1 MKAFLNKFHTLFVF
15 CYFCAAT
22 AFMTYPVAFQLKDS
36 VIGRMGDNI
45 YFVWLVRWYQ
55 KAFLEGGGHP
65 FFNPLMNYPQG
76 WNLSTTDTAL
86 ASVLPGVPFSYFF
99 GPIAGY
105 NIAMLITFVLSG
117 FFMYL
122 WVRSLTHSRLAG
134 ILAGTLFAFSPYRM
148 AHFLA
153 GHLNLSGTEWFPLF
167 FWGLTMLLRPE
178 KKIHWGY
185 VVLTALSL
193 GAIAFT
199 SMYYLYMTLLMA
211 GIFVL
216 VYMLFTRFKALSQK
230 VFWFQ
235 VLLAGILVLPFFFVA
250 LRPYFT
256 LSGAG
261 GIASRSVDYANMYS
275 ASPTDFF
282 LPSSDHFL
290 FGAWVSQHF
299 DRSLWIEGSFYLGL
313 VGLVLSLIALIK
325 NKKSEPRWV
334 IWSAFV
340 VICVSFI
347 LALGINLHWNNQQV
361 IWQVPA
367 FLQSIVG
374 KAETPIHLPA
384 YWLFTRL
391 PFFDKMRAIMRF
403 GVFVVIFVPVL
414 AGIGLTEISKHLTP
428 IKQSL
433 LTILLVAV
441 VLFEFYPGS
450 YEAQMIQ
457 PKPREVDLWLSQQP
471 GDGAVVE
478 MPFSRS
484 SDQAQLYY
492 TLFYN
497 KPFTGGFFN
506 ANQPEQYLTSQPI
519 LEKFPDA
526 DSIAWLKSLK
536 VEYIVIH
543 AKSYKDFPQMQKQME
558 ALGLVELTEQEGEFV
573 YAFAAQ

>member
-1 MKAFLNKFHTLFVF
+1 MKAFLNKFHTFFVF

-22 AFMTYPVAFQLKDS
+22 AFMTYPVAFTLGTS
-36 VIGRMGDNI
+36 VLGRMGDNI

-99 GPIAGY
+99 GPVAGY

-153 GHLNLSGTEWFPLF
+153 GHLNLSGTEWLPLF
-167 FWGLTMLLRPE
+167 FWGLSTLLRPA
-178 KKIHWGY
+178 KKINWTF
-185 VVLTALSL
+185 VVLTAFSL

-211 GIFVL
+211 GIFGL
-216 VYMLFTRFKALSQK
+216 VYLLFTRFKPLTNK

-235 VLLAGILVLPFFFVA
+235 LFLAGILVLPFFYYA
-250 LRPYFT
+250 LRPFIT
-256 LSGAG
+256 LSSAG

-299 DRSLWIEGSFYLGL
+299 DRSLWIEGSFYISL
-313 VGLVLSLIALIK
+313 VGLVLSLMALIK
-325 NKKSEPRWV
+325 NKKSEHRWF

-347 LALGINLHWNNQQV
+347 LALGINLHWNNQEV
-361 IWQVPA
+361 IWQIPA
-367 FLQSIVG
+367 ILQPLFG
-374 KAETPIHLPA
+374 KAETAIHMPA
-384 YWLFTRL
+384 YWLFTHL

-403 GVFVVIFVPVL
+403 GIFVIIFVPVL
-414 AGIGLTEISKHLTP
+414 AGIGLTEMSKRLTH
-428 IKQSL
+428 IKQSI
-433 LTILLVAV
+433 LTVLLVLV

-450 YEAQMIQ
+450 YENILIQ
-457 PKPREVDLWLSQQP
+457 PHPRPVDLWLAEQP
-471 GDGAVVE
+471 GDGAVIQ
-478 MPFSRS
+478 MPFSHS
-484 SDQAQLYY
+484 SDQAQVYY
-492 TLFYN
+492 SMFYN

-506 ANQPEQYLTSQPI
+506 ANQPEQYQTSQPI
-519 LEKFPDA
+519 LEKFPDTA
-526 DSIAWLKSLK
+526 SLELLQSLK
-536 VEYIVIH
+536 VQYIVIDGS
-543 AKSYKDFPQMQKQME
+543 SYKDFPQMQKQME
-558 ALGLVELTEQEGEFV
+558 KLGLIELTELDGEFV
-573 YAFAAQ
+573 YTFAAQ

>member
-1 MKAFLNKFHTLFVF
+1 
-15 CYFCAAT
+15 
-22 AFMTYPVAFQLKDS
+22 MTYPVAFQLKDS
-36 VIGRMGDNI
+36 VLGKMGDNI

-55 KAFLEGGGHP
+55 TAFLEGGGHP

-122 WVRSLTHSRLAG
+122 WVRNLTHSRLAG

-167 FWGLTMLLRPE
+167 FWGLSTLLRPG
-178 KKIHWGY
+178 KKINWIF

-199 SMYYLYMTLLMA
+199 SMYYLYMTLLMS

-216 VYMLFTRFKALSQK
+216 IYLLFTHFKALANK
-230 VFWFQ
+230 TFWFQ
-235 VLLAGILVLPFFFVA
+235 LLLAGILVLPFFYFA
-250 LRPYFT
+250 LRPFIT
-256 LSGAG
+256 LSSAG
-261 GIASRSVDYANMYS
+261 GIASRSVEYANMYS

-290 FGAWVSQHF
+290 LGKWVSQHF
-299 DRSLWIEGSFYLGL
+299 DRSLWIEGSFYISL
-313 VGLVLSLIALIK
+313 VGFILTLIALIK
-325 NKKSEPRWV
+325 NKKSEQRWF
-334 IWSAFV
+334 IWSAFG

-361 IWQVPA
+361 MWQVPA
-367 FLQSIVG
+367 FLQPLIG
-374 KAETPIHLPA
+374 KAETAIHLPA

-414 AGIGLTEISKHLTP
+414 AGIGFTEISKRLSP
-428 IKQSL
+428 LKQSL
-433 LTILLVAV
+433 LTIALVAI

-450 YEAQMIQ
+450 YEHQMSQ
-457 PKPREVDLWLSQQP
+457 PKPRAVDLWLAGQP
-471 GDGAVVE
+471 DDGAVVQ
-478 MPFSRS
+478 MPFSAS
-484 SDQAQLYY
+484 SDQAQVYY

-506 ANQPEQYLTSQPI
+506 ANQPEQYLNSQPV

-526 DSIAWLKSLK
+526 NSIELLQKLK
-536 VEYIVIH
+536 VKYIVIE
-543 AKSYKDFPQMQKQME
+543 ASSYKDFAQVQFKME
-558 ALGLVELTEQEGEFV
+558 KLGLVELTEQDGQYV
-573 YAFAAQ
+573 YTFAK